1 MSLWVSLLSLSL
13 SPSFSPLLLTAVQG
27 DWQVLQNPKRKTA
40 QNWLTSHWL
49 PVQRL
54 QFHLWWQ
61 WWSLVSCGRADGR
74 HGSLLSAVQ
83 LAKYWQNCLSN
94 TSAQFLSLQCIP
106 DIKNTLSVCFSCV
119 SQTLKTRFLC
129 VSPVS
134 PRHQKHAFCVSFL
147 CLPNIKNTLSKV
159 SFLSPNIK
167 KHVFCGTFQCLPN
180 I

>member
-1 MSLWVSLLSLSL
+1 MSLWVSLVSL

-134 PRHQKHAFCVSFL
+134 PKHQKHAFKSVFPVSKHKKTCFL
-147 CLPNIKNTLSKV
+147 WNVPMPPKHLNTPYMFV
-159 SFLSPNIK
+159 
-167 KHVFCGTFQCLPN
+167 QCLPN